1 MATPTMVKLLP
12 KQAEKDAQEITWEDQ
27 SKINQFAKLNI
38 RRTEKK
44 LALGDDNSGLLYE
57 LQATKDALE
66 TVEEMVL
73 LEDVDEDLTDLDI
86 QDDDE
91 VDNNKSSAG
100 QKNSNQQHIIP
111 VQIGGSFYDM
121 EYQRA
126 QEFLERRSS
135 ALQEQIDQINNQL
148 IEIEGQMNQ
157 LKSDLYAK
165 LGQTINLEFE

>member
-27 SKINQFAKLNI
+27 SKINQFAKLNM

-91 VDNNKSSAG
+91 VDNKASAG
-100 QKNSNQQHIIP
+100 QKNVDKQHIIP

-148 IEIEGQMNQ
+148 KEIEGQMNQ
-157 LKSDLYAK
+157 LKSELYAK